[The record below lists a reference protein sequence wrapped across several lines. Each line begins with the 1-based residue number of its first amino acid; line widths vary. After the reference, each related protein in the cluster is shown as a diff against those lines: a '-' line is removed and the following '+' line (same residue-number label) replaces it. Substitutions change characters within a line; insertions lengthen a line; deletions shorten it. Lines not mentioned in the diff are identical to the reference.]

1 MNKDLMKKK
10 LLMASF
16 ISALF
21 FVSWDYFV
29 LKPMNKQNK
38 ESKINIEQQITKE
51 EKTEV
56 VNQEIATKA
65 IPVIQEKIIKIEN
78 EYLVGE
84 LSTKGLKFNKIF
96 LKKYKESLNSEK
108 FHQLLKDDYFINF
121 GWLSANRKLD
131 LPDEESVW
139 EVDNLQLHNNTKI
152 TLTFTNAQGI
162 VFKNIISLDDKYL
175 FNIEQIVDNNTE
187 QEIKI
192 QPFYE
197 IRTKHIEDKRSLN
210 QLMVSGVF
218 DSDLKE
224 MNVKKIE
231 KRNYE
236 FDKYNWFSISDK
248 YWVTSVISNN
258 KENITT
264 NFLKSNNIVKAQAF
278 STEEIVVKPHSAYSI
293 QNRLFIGAKDLKIL
307 DEYATKYKILLFDRI
322 VDFGNLYILTK
333 PLYLLLNLFNKF
345 VKNFGLAILLLT
357 VLVKMI
363 LYPMT
368 KKSLVSMAKMKK
380 VQPEFLK
387 IQKQYKNDKLGL
399 SLKLQQLYKENEIS
413 PFAGILPM
421 FIQIPIFFALYRVFL
436 IAIDMRFAPFYGYL
450 KDLSSADPTSIFNL
464 FGLLPFNAVATVGFL
479 PCLMSITMWI
489 QQKINDKQMK
499 APEGDSGESDMMKS
513 MNSSMKWLPLIF
525 LFIFASLPSGLVLY
539 WIYNNIIT
547 VLQQLYINRY
557 INKIPTKIKNL
568 S

>member
-16 ISALF
+16 VSALF
-21 FVSWDYFV
+21 FVSWDYFI
-29 LKPMNKQNK
+29 LKPLSKQAK
-38 ESKINIEQQITKE
+38 ENKINIEKQITKDDD
-51 EKTEV
+51 KDV
-56 VNQEIATKA
+56 IKQEIETKI

-78 EYLVGE
+78 EYLIGE
-84 LSTKGLKFNKIF
+84 LSTKGLKFNKMF

-108 FHQLLKDDYFINF
+108 FHQLLKDDYSINF
-121 GWLSANRKLD
+121 GWLSTNRKLD

-152 TLTFTNAQGI
+152 TLTFKNAQGI
-162 VFKNIISLDDKYL
+162 IFKNIISLDDKYA
-175 FNIEQIVDNNTE
+175 FNIEQIVENNTE

-197 IRTKHIEDKRSLN
+197 IRAKHIEDKRSLN
-210 QLMVSGVF
+210 QLMISGVF
-218 DSDLKE
+218 DNDLKE

-264 NFLKSNNIVKAQAF
+264 NFLKSNNVVKAQAF
-278 STEEIVVKPHSAYSI
+278 STTEITVKAQSNYSI

-307 DEYATKYKILLFDRI
+307 DEYAKKFKILLFDRI

-345 VKNFGLAILLLT
+345 VKNFGIAILLLT

-399 SLKLQQLYKENEIS
+399 SLKLQQLYKENDIS
-413 PFAGILPM
+413 PFAGIVPM

-450 KDLSSADPTSIFNL
+450 KDLSSADPTSLFNL

-479 PCLMSITMWI
+479 PCLMAITMWF
-489 QQKINDKQMK
+489 QQKLNDQQTKS
-499 APEGDSGESDMMKS
+499 AEADSGENDMMKS

-539 WIYNNIIT
+539 WIYNNVIT
-547 VLQQLYINRY
+547 ILQQLYINKY
-557 INKIPTKIKNL
+557 INSSNRVVKIN
-568 S
+568 